1 MKTTWDEL
9 MRYAPEQEY
18 SLPPL
23 EDSETERLLKRTM
36 AKLNTTGKARK
47 PQKFVR
53 KFLLAAALAA
63 LLCVSVFAPRIL
75 SAGSTSC
82 SDRPPRWSKKALQ
95 ATMRQLKLT

>member
-63 LLCVSVFAPRIL
+63 LLCVSVFAAY

>member
-47 PQKFVR
+47 PQKSVR
-53 KFLLAAALAA
+53 RLLLAAALAA
-63 LLCVSVFAPRIL
+63 LLCVSVFAAYSLGWFDRL
-75 SAGSTSC
+75 FGASA
-82 SDRPPRWSKKALQ
+82 ALVKESV
-95 ATMRQLKLT
+95 ASYDAET

>member
-18 SLPPL
+18 SLTPL

-63 LLCVSVFAPRIL
+63 LLCVSVV
-75 SAGSTSC
+75 
-82 SDRPPRWSKKALQ
+82 DRPWLNAQMQALGCAPSKG
-95 ATMRQLKLT
+95 